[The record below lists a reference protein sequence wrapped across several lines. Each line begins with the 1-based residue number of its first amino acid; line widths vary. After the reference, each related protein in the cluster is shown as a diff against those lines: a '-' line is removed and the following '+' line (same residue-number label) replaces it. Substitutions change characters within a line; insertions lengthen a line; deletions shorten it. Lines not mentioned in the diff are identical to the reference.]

1 MQTLVLATANEHKIK
16 EIREILNDPSIEITS
31 AVDLN
36 ISDQLVEDGK
46 TFEDNALQK
55 ARAVFKKTQKPT
67 LADDSGLEVFFLNH
81 RPGVLSARYAGEHAT
96 DEENNKKL
104 LKELGP
110 LSFRRRTARFRC
122 VLAFV
127 AQGVEEIV
135 SGECRGI
142 ILEQPRGT
150 NGFGYDPLFKP
161 YGYEK
166 TFGEMDSAEKH
177 KISHRSRALQK
188 VKPLLEVYFME
199 AGEGKK

>member
-16 EIREILNDPSIEITS
+16 EIREILNNPSLEIKS
-31 AVDLN
+31 ALDLHV
-36 ISDQLVEDGK
+36 SDQLIEDGK

-55 ARAVFKKTQKPT
+55 ARAIFNITRTPT

-81 RPGVLSARYAGEHAT
+81 RPGVMSARYAGEHAT
-96 DEENNKKL
+96 DEENNRKL
-104 LKELGP
+104 LRELGP

-135 SGECRGI
+135 SGECRGF
-142 ILEQPRGT
+142 ILEQPHGT

-161 YGYEK
+161 YRYEK
-166 TFGEMDSAEKH
+166 TFGEMEPAEKH

-188 VKPLLEVYFME
+188 VKPLLEGYFIE

>member
-16 EIREILNDPSIEITS
+16 EIRKILNDPSIEITS

-96 DEENNKKL
+96 DEENNRKL
-104 LKELGP
+104 LKELGA

-135 SGECRGI
+135 SGECRGY

-161 YGYEK
+161 YGHEK
-166 TFGEMDSAEKH
+166 TFGEMEPAEKH

-188 VKPLLEVYFME
+188 VKPLLEGYFME

>member
-1 MQTLVLATANEHKIK
+1 MPTLILATANEHKVK
-16 EIREILNDPSIEITS
+16 EIKQILNDSKIEIKT
-31 AVDLN
+31 AKDAG
-36 ISDQLVEDGK
+36 VEDRLREDGN

-55 ARAVFKKTQKPT
+55 ARAIYDVTGQPV

-81 RPGVLSARYAGEHAT
+81 RPGVMSARYAGEHAT

-110 LSFRRRTARFRC
+110 LSFRRRTARFKC

-127 AQGVEEIV
+127 AEGIEEIV

-142 ILEQPRGT
+142 VLEQPRGT

-161 YGYEK
+161 DGYDK
-166 TFGEMDSAEKH
+166 TFAEMEPEEKH
-177 KISHRSRALQK
+177 KISHRSKALRK
-188 VKPLLEVYFME
+188 IKPVLQSYFTD
-199 AGEGKK
+199 